1 LILLRS
7 SLFHVAVSL
16 FAICAAVALAQP
28 PPNSGLSLLE
38 AVQTTLE
45 RDPNLAVQKA
55 RLQSARGSLDIAA
68 SQFDPVVTSE
78 LAEAD
83 NRTPLTP
90 SSREESRTLQSN
102 LGVSQQFRTGLS
114 IAPQLQ
120 LLRTEDVT
128 AGSSAG
134 NASTV
139 TFVIRQ
145 PLLRGRGRA
154 ATAAGELSAT
164 RELVAARLDLRHL
177 IAQRLVAVVTQ
188 YWTVV
193 AATRNLDVLRASEAS
208 SRALLENTRKLIA
221 ADQVP
226 AADVV
231 QLEANLAAKESARIG
246 GERQLFTARQDL
258 GREIG
263 LDGEEIRRLP
273 LPGEPFPVVPSEAVP
288 AAEGAGPFVA
298 TALRW
303 RADLR
308 AAKERQAE
316 GEILRRAAVNAL
328 QPQLDLVFSPG
339 YSGLV
344 AGADPASYFSPL
356 VRNIPGASATV
367 ALSLTWPVFNRR
379 ARGELLQIDAGLRQN
394 ALAVELIAKA
404 VGANVP
410 ASLDAAGRDARQLA
424 KAREA
429 EQLFERAVVNE
440 EKKLRAGTSTLLDV
454 INQQDR
460 LTAARQTEVAAQLA
474 LAISLLQLRFDTGTL
489 IGEEG
494 ETGEMGTIQAARL
507 TTLPSVE
514 EDRTP

>member
-1 LILLRS
+1 LR
-7 SLFHVAVSL
+7 
-16 FAICAAVALAQP
+16 
-28 PPNSGLSLLE
+28 
-38 AVQTTLE
+38 
-45 RDPNLAVQKA
+45 R
-55 RLQSARGSLDIAA
+55 
-68 SQFDPVVTSE
+68 
-78 LAEAD
+78 
-83 NRTPLTP
+83 
-90 SSREESRTLQSN
+90 
-102 LGVSQQFRTGLS
+102 
-114 IAPQLQ
+114 
-120 LLRTEDVT
+120 
-128 AGSSAG
+128 
-134 NASTV
+134 
-139 TFVIRQ
+139 
-145 PLLRGRGRA
+145 
-154 ATAAGELSAT
+154 
-164 RELVAARLDLRHL
+164 
-177 IAQRLVAVVTQ
+177 
-188 YWTVV
+188 
-193 AATRNLDVLRASEAS
+193 
-208 SRALLENTRKLIA
+208 
-221 ADQVP
+221 
-226 AADVV
+226 
-231 QLEANLAAKESARIG
+231 
-246 GERQLFTARQDL
+246 
-258 GREIG
+258 
-263 LDGEEIRRLP
+263 
-273 LPGEPFPVVPSEAVP
+273 
-288 AAEGAGPFVA
+288 
-298 TALRW
+298 

-308 AAKERQAE
+308 AAEERQAE
-316 GEILRRAAVNAL
+316 TEILRRAAVNAL

-356 VRNIPGASATV
+356 VRNIPGASATL

-410 ASLDAAGRDARQLA
+410 ASLDAVGRDARQLA